1 MRLLYVDDMTE
12 NFFFMENLIIG
23 RDIELFTAINGVQAL
38 EIMENNDFDVI
49 VTDIMMPE
57 MDGFTLSQDHH
68 KSALSK
74 VIIVLGATNNQM
86 PSWRKL
92 GVDEYHQTLQSAF
105 LLDASLS
112 SA

>member
-57 MDGFTLSQDHH
+57 MDGFTLCR
-68 KSALSK
+68 K
-74 VIIVLGATNNQM
+74 IITNVPVSTM
-86 PSWRKL
+86 M
-92 GVDEYHQTLQSAF
+92 GIF
-105 LLDASLS
+105 
-112 SA
+112 